1 MALNFWTSSALLLT
15 CLCALYSCAQPD
27 KPLGKGAEQIPQ
39 TPEEVVRRYQAYLD
53 QNDFK
58 RAKMLSTS
66 REAERL
72 DEVSRIVAAEGQDS
86 TRTYSTFLTLNC
98 VVLADSARCTCTI
111 RDQYETYDTE
121 FVLIRYQRRW
131 LMDSAPQ
138 EEILFDEEEI
148 EEALNGMLK
157 QIR

>member
-1 MALNFWTSSALLLT
+1 MALNFWTSSVLLLT
-15 CLCALYSCAQPD
+15 CLCALCSCTQPD
-27 KPLGKGAEQIPQ
+27 KPLGQEAEQIPK
-39 TPEEVVRRYQAYLD
+39 TPEEVVRRYQAFLD

-86 TRTYSTFLTLNC
+86 TRTYSTFLKLNC

>member
-1 MALNFWTSSALLLT
+1 MNLNFWISPALLLT
-15 CLCALYSCAQPD
+15 CLGALFSCVQRD
-27 KPLGKGAEQIPQ
+27 KPVGQAAAQTPQ
-39 TPEEVVRRYQAYLD
+39 TPEAVVRQYQLYLD
-53 QNDFK
+53 QNDFD
-58 RAKMLSTS
+58 RAKTLSTS

-72 DEVSRIVAAEGQDS
+72 VEVSRIVAAESQDS
-86 TRTYSTFLTLNC
+86 TRTYSTFLKLNC
-98 VVLADSARCTCTI
+98 VVQSDSARCSCTI

-121 FVLIRYQRRW
+121 FVLVRYKRQW
-131 LMDSAPQ
+131 LVDSAPQ